1 MSLLPTVARRA
12 LTRATAP
19 TPLSRF
25 APGAALGFVAIIAPI
40 SLAAVLTSPAT
51 PLGLGEFA
59 ARAAGWTI
67 ALCTGYQAMI
77 RILRP
82 TLHADAEVSGRR
94 SVVAGAASAGAVLV
108 TCMLLGPAAEPLR
121 LAAAALCG
129 AGVAFTMFWPWRMS
143 RIEREALRSLEP

>member
-1 MSLLPTVARRA
+1 MLPTVARRA

-25 APGAALGFVAIIAPI
+25 VPGAALGFVAVVVPVSIAAI
-40 SLAAVLTSPAT
+40 LTSPAIE
-51 PLGLGEFA
+51 LGLGEFA

-67 ALCTGYQAMI
+67 ALSAGYQAMI

-82 TLHADAEVSGRR
+82 TLHAEAEVSGRR
-94 SVVAGAASAGAVLV
+94 SVVAGAASTGALLV
-108 TCMLLGPAAEPLR
+108 TCMLLGPVAEPVR

-129 AGVAFTMFWPWRMS
+129 AGVAFTMFWPWRM
-143 RIEREALRSLEP
+143 RKLEREALRSLEP